1 MPALSEWLQL
11 MLGEIARKRE
21 ELERAHAEEQ
31 RRELEN
37 ATERR
42 EAPQLRDDQLTS
54 PGRELR
60 EHDQAAREEQALAER
75 AARR

>member
-31 RRELEN
+31 RRALEN
-37 ATERR
+37 ATEHR
-42 EAPQLRDDQLTS
+42 EAVQLRDEQLTS
-54 PGRELR
+54 PERELA
-60 EHDQAAREEQALAER
+60 EH
-75 AARR
+75 ARR